1 MVPLDERA
9 AGICKPPA
17 QGGIAE
23 QAHDL
28 RGECVVVI
36 RSKKRVCA
44 RWIER
49 ARGQRICNDRRAARE
64 CFENFVLYTS
74 AIDERHRRYR
84 RAAQMR
90 RQVIDCAGHSHTCV
104 LIREHTHI
112 RRRVAAHNL

>member
-49 ARGQRICNDRRAARE
+49 ARGQRICNDRR
-64 CFENFVLYTS
+64 
-74 AIDERHRRYR
+74 YR

-104 LIREHTHI
+104 LIREHTHT